1 MVLVR
6 LCHNDNVALHQI
18 ARQTRYNRS
27 FQRWVKRRSIRSRL
41 IGFPWQHTGPLPNG
55 STRKASQSIFSRT
68 DIRNTKFGPSFQS
81 TVLRSIDCIMS
92 WRTASTRYILNIPFT
107 FLLMQST
114 HDSNLDVIKA
124 NAETWEV
131 EDGFLCTHRRL
142 KQYLFYAT
150 LTFTKLHQRYKAK
163 IKASNDGAC
172 VVSYS
177 RWIQYVHLFYLG
189 LHLAHLVED
198 VCDCYVW
205 IDI

>member
-41 IGFPWQHTGPLPNG
+41 IGFPWQHT
-55 STRKASQSIFSRT
+55 
-68 DIRNTKFGPSFQS
+68 GPSFQS

-142 KQYLFYAT
+142 KQYFFYAT
-150 LTFTKLHQRYKAK
+150 LTFTKLHQRYKTK

-172 VVSYS
+172 VV
-177 RWIQYVHLFYLG
+177 
-189 LHLAHLVED
+189 
-198 VCDCYVW
+198 CDCYVW